1 MNKATFLI
9 NWLEKEPLKF
19 SEMNRLMKSV
29 KKGLH
34 GGWEI
39 ESKWRGGRWKLRRDY
54 QGYWNTSLCRL
65 RGGDNP
71 LIEKDENGRYTP
83 TKRGLDNRLHPFKR
97 DKKTLEQIRKSGMEM
112 LRRKREWKENNS
124 HRIIEFVEFEN
135 ADYKLIKK
143 VRIEDI

>member
-54 QGYWNTSLCRL
+54 QGYWNTSLCKL

-71 LIEKDENGRYTP
+71 LIEKDENGKYAP

-135 ADYKLIKK
+135 ANYKLIKK

>member
-1 MNKATFLI
+1 
-9 NWLEKEPLKF
+9 
-19 SEMNRLMKSV
+19 MNRLMKSV

-83 TKRGLDNRLHPFKR
+83 TKRGLDRKLHPFKR
-97 DKKTLEQIRKSGMEM
+97 DKKTLETLKRKRDSYY
-112 LRRKREWKENNS
+112 REWKENNS
-124 HRIIEFVEFEN
+124 NRIIEFVEFEN
-135 ADYKLIKK
+135 ANYKLIKK

>member
-1 MNKATFLI
+1 
-9 NWLEKEPLKF
+9 
-19 SEMNRLMKSV
+19 MNRLMKSV

-54 QGYWNTSLCRL
+54 QGYWNTSLCKL

-83 TKRGLDNRLHPFKR
+83 TKRGLDRKLHPFKR
-97 DKKTLEQIRKSGMEM
+97 DKKTLEMLKRKRDSYY
-112 LRRKREWKENNS
+112 REWKKNNS
-124 HRIIEFVEFEN
+124 NRIIEFVEFEN

>member
-1 MNKATFLI
+1 
-9 NWLEKEPLKF
+9 
-19 SEMNRLMKSV
+19 MNRLMKSV

-83 TKRGLDNRLHPFKR
+83 TKRGLDRKLHPFKR
-97 DKKTLEQIRKSGMEM
+97 DKKTLEMLKRKRDSYY
-112 LRRKREWKENNS
+112 REWKENNS
-124 HRIIEFVEFEN
+124 NRIIEFVEFEN
-135 ADYKLIKK
+135 ANYKLIKK

>member
-54 QGYWNTSLCRL
+54 QGYWNTSLCKL

-83 TKRGLDNRLHPFKR
+83 TKRGLDRKLHPFKR
-97 DKKTLEQIRKSGMEM
+97 DKKTLETLKRKRDSYY
-112 LRRKREWKENNS
+112 REWKENNS
-124 HRIIEFVEFEN
+124 NRIIEFVEFEN
-135 ADYKLIKK
+135 ANYKLIKK

>member
-1 MNKATFLI
+1 MNKSTFLI

-29 KKGLH
+29 NKGLH

-54 QGYWNTSLCRL
+54 QGYWNTSLCKL

-71 LIEKDENGRYTP
+71 LIEKDENGKYAP
-83 TKRGLDNRLHPFKR
+83 TKRGLDNRLHPFKK
-97 DKKTLEQIRKSGMEM
+97 DKET
-112 LRRKREWKENNS
+112 LRRKFKSRIAYGIEKRKENKS
-124 HRIIEFVEFEN
+124 YRILEFLEFEN
-135 ADYKLIKK
+135 ANYKLIRK

>member
-1 MNKATFLI
+1 
-9 NWLEKEPLKF
+9 
-19 SEMNRLMKSV
+19 MNRLMKSV

-83 TKRGLDNRLHPFKR
+83 TKRGLDRKLHPFKR
-97 DKKTLEQIRKSGMEM
+97 DKKTLETLKRKRDSYY
-112 LRRKREWKENNS
+112 REWKENNS
-124 HRIIEFVEFEN
+124 NRIIEFVEFEN

>member
-54 QGYWNTSLCRL
+54 QGYWNTSLCKL

-71 LIEKDENGRYTP
+71 LIEKDENGKYAP
-83 TKRGLDNRLHPFKR
+83 TKRGLDRKLHPFKR
-97 DKKTLEQIRKSGMEM
+97 DKKTLETLKRKRDSYY
-112 LRRKREWKENNS
+112 REWKKNNS
-124 HRIIEFVEFEN
+124 NRIIEFVEFEN

>member
-1 MNKATFLI
+1 MNKSTFLI
-9 NWLEKEPLKF
+9 NWLERDPLKF
-19 SEMNRLMKSV
+19 SEMNRLMKQSV

-54 QGYWNTSLCRL
+54 QGYWNTSLCKL

-71 LIEKDENGRYTP
+71 LIEKDENGKYAP
-83 TKRGLDNRLHPFKR
+83 TKRGLDNRLHPFKK
-97 DKKTLEQIRKSGMEM
+97 DKET
-112 LRRKREWKENNS
+112 LRRKFKSRIAYGIEKRKENKS
-124 HRIIEFVEFEN
+124 YRILEFLEFEN
-135 ADYKLIKK
+135 ANYKLIRK

>member
-1 MNKATFLI
+1 
-9 NWLEKEPLKF
+9 
-19 SEMNRLMKSV
+19 MNRLMKSV

-54 QGYWNTSLCRL
+54 QGYWNTSLCKL

-83 TKRGLDNRLHPFKR
+83 TKRGLDRKLHPFKR
-97 DKKTLEQIRKSGMEM
+97 DKKTLETLKRKRDSYY
-112 LRRKREWKENNS
+112 REWKENNS
-124 HRIIEFVEFEN
+124 NRIIEFVEFEN
-135 ADYKLIKK
+135 ANYKLIKK

>member
-1 MNKATFLI
+1 
-9 NWLEKEPLKF
+9 
-19 SEMNRLMKSV
+19 MNRLMKSV

-65 RGGDNP
+65 RGGENP

-83 TKRGLDNRLHPFKR
+83 TKRGLDRKLHPFKR
-97 DKKTLEQIRKSGMEM
+97 DKKTLETLKRKRDSYY
-112 LRRKREWKENNS
+112 REWKENNS
-124 HRIIEFVEFEN
+124 NRIIEFVEFEN
-135 ADYKLIKK
+135 ANYKLIKK